1 MRNTILRAF
10 EGVRYYF
17 YMVIADL
24 LFALGLHNVVLKMTE
39 RLMVKM
45 DKKLSSMQEEL
56 IYILDDEEIIDLE
69 ELFKNI

>member
-1 MRNTILRAF
+1 MRNTILGAF

-24 LFALGLHNVVLKMTE
+24 LFALGLHDVALKMTE
-39 RLMVKM
+39 RLIVKI

-56 IYILDDEEIIDLE
+56 IYVLDDEEIIDLE